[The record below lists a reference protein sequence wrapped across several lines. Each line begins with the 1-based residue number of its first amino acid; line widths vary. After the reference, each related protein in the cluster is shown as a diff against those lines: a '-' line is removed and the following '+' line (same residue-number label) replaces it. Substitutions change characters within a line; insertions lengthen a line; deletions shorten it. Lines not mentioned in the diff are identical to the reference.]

1 MKNSI
6 AIKRKSKL
14 YIISIVTICT
24 AALLLKFPTE
34 SAEGVKEGRFDQL
47 YLAQCADERI
57 FSLVWEEDGEVI
69 GFANVR
75 MEDQLHHCARI
86 AEIMELAVEE
96 GCRGRGIGTVLFDR
110 ACALSAQAGCVQ
122 IELSCSCARHDAHR
136 FYARKGMCLSH
147 RRYIK
152 TLK

>member
-1 MKNSI
+1 MIRFGCAKD
-6 AIKRKSKL
+6 AAAVYRL
-14 YIISIVTICT
+14 ICALED
-24 AALLLKFPTE
+24 AAFPR
-34 SAEGVKEGRFDQL
+34 ARFDQL

-75 MEDQLHHCARI
+75 MEDQLYHCARI

>member
-1 MKNSI
+1 MIRFGCAKD
-6 AIKRKSKL
+6 AAAVYRL
-14 YIISIVTICT
+14 ICALED
-24 AALLLKFPTE
+24 AAFPR
-34 SAEGVKEGRFDQL
+34 ARFDQL

-110 ACALSAQAGCVQ
+110 ACALSAQAGCADRAFLQ
-122 IELSCSCARHDAHR
+122 LCPS
-136 FYARKGMCLSH
+136 
-147 RRYIK
+147 
-152 TLK
+152 

>member
-1 MKNSI
+1 MIRFGCAKD
-6 AIKRKSKL
+6 AAAVYRL
-14 YIISIVTICT
+14 ICALED
-24 AALLLKFPTE
+24 AAFPR
-34 SAEGVKEGRFDQL
+34 VRF
-47 YLAQCADERI
+47 
-57 FSLVWEEDGEVI
+57 
-69 GFANVR
+69 
-75 MEDQLHHCARI
+75 DQLHHCARI

>member
-1 MKNSI
+1 MIRFGCAKG
-6 AIKRKSKL
+6 AAAVYRL
-14 YIISIVTICT
+14 ICALED
-24 AALLLKFPTE
+24 AAFPR
-34 SAEGVKEGRFDQL
+34 ARFDQL

-75 MEDQLHHCARI
+75 MEDQLASLRAHRRDHGACGGGG
-86 AEIMELAVEE
+86 L
-96 GCRGRGIGTVLFDR
+96 RGRGIGTVLFDR

-152 TLK
+152 TPK

>member
-1 MKNSI
+1 MIRFGCAKD
-6 AIKRKSKL
+6 AAAVYRL
-14 YIISIVTICT
+14 IC
-24 AALLLKFPTE
+24 AL
-34 SAEGVKEGRFDQL
+34 
-47 YLAQCADERI
+47 
-57 FSLVWEEDGEVI
+57 
-69 GFANVR
+69 
-75 MEDQLHHCARI
+75 
-86 AEIMELAVEE
+86 EE

>member
-1 MKNSI
+1 MIRFGCAKD
-6 AIKRKSKL
+6 AAAVYWL
-14 YIISIVTICT
+14 ICALED
-24 AALLLKFPTE
+24 AAFPR
-34 SAEGVKEGRFDQL
+34 ARFDQL

-57 FSLVWEEDGEVI
+57 FSLVWEEDGEVT

-96 GCRGRGIGTVLFDR
+96 GCRGRGIGTALFDR
-110 ACALSAQAGCVQ
+110 ACVLSAQAGCVQ
-122 IELSCSCARHDAHR
+122 IELS
-136 FYARKGMCLSH
+136 H

>member
-1 MKNSI
+1 MIRFGCAKD
-6 AIKRKSKL
+6 AAAVYRL
-14 YIISIVTICT
+14 ICALED
-24 AALLLKFPTE
+24 AAFPR
-34 SAEGVKEGRFDQL
+34 ARFDQL

-110 ACALSAQAGCVQ
+110 ACALSAHILNTPSDLQK
-122 IELSCSCARHDAHR
+122 S
-136 FYARKGMCLSH
+136 
-147 RRYIK
+147 
-152 TLK
+152 

>member
-1 MKNSI
+1 MIRFGCAKD
-6 AIKRKSKL
+6 AAAVYRL
-14 YIISIVTICT
+14 ICALED
-24 AALLLKFPTE
+24 AAFPR
-34 SAEGVKEGRFDQL
+34 ARFDQL

-110 ACALSAQAGCVQ
+110 ACALSAQAVCRSSFPAAVPVMTRIASMRARACVFPTAA
-122 IELSCSCARHDAHR
+122 ISRP
-136 FYARKGMCLSH
+136 
-147 RRYIK
+147 
-152 TLK
+152 

>member
-1 MKNSI
+1 MIRFGCAKD
-6 AIKRKSKL
+6 AAAVYRL
-14 YIISIVTICT
+14 ICALED
-24 AALLLKFPTE
+24 AAFPR
-34 SAEGVKEGRFDQL
+34 ARF
-47 YLAQCADERI
+47 
-57 FSLVWEEDGEVI
+57 
-69 GFANVR
+69 
-75 MEDQLHHCARI
+75 DQLHHCARI

>member
-1 MKNSI
+1 
-6 AIKRKSKL
+6 
-14 YIISIVTICT
+14 
-24 AALLLKFPTE
+24 
-34 SAEGVKEGRFDQL
+34 
-47 YLAQCADERI
+47 
-57 FSLVWEEDGEVI
+57 
-69 GFANVR
+69 

-152 TLK
+152 TLNDDAERTCLNSGRRSAFCLFAWRYVMILHRFYKRMNTFLRDE